1 MKDQLYDR
9 ATALVVVDVQNDFA
23 DPAGALAVSGGEAVV
38 AVVAAEIKAA
48 ITAGALVAY
57 TTDWH
62 PRHTPHFAPDGG
74 PWPVHC
80 VAGTWGAE
88 LHRGLQRDGH
98 DERDGDDGDDEV
110 VVRKG
115 EGQDDGYSGMNVRAA
130 DGTIRPTLLPG
141 ILKQRGVER
150 VVVVGLAT
158 DYCVAATAI
167 DVADAGYETTV
178 LERAIAAVELEPGDG
193 ERALARMA
201 DAGVHLDR
209 AGSA

>member
-1 MKDQLYDR
+1 MNEQLYDR

-23 DPAGALAVSGGEAVV
+23 DPAGALAVSGAEAVV
-38 AVVAAEIKAA
+38 AVVAAEVEAA
-48 ITAGALVAY
+48 TRAGALVAY

-62 PRHTPHFAPDGG
+62 PQHTPHFVPDGG

-88 LHRGLQRDGH
+88 LHPGIPRDGI
-98 DERDGDDGDDEV
+98 

-130 DGTIRPTLLPG
+130 DGSVRPTALPG
-141 ILKQRGVER
+141 ILEERQVKR

-158 DYCVAATAI
+158 DYCVSATAV
-167 DVADAGYETTV
+167 DLAASGYETTV

-193 ERALARMA
+193 ERAVARMV
-201 DAGVHLDR
+201 DAGVRVERVD
-209 AGSA
+209 AA